1 MTETLKRPRGRPK
14 GTTRGDETHVLSP
27 AQQDLLF
34 RAAHHRG
41 IREEFFLRLVYVVAL
56 RVKEAV
62 ELRLDAFDAEAKEVK
77 VRGCKAGR
85 VRSYALPPAVWRL
98 YEEWLKERQAG
109 ATNPYVFPHRF
120 RPDDHLTREGGKA
133 IFTNVAR
140 DAGIK
145 GHSIHSLRHSCA
157 QDMANAGDPQVM
169 IAGHLRHRS
178 VSSSDRYIDTSLNEA
193 YSAVVADRL
202 ERRWRRKG

>member
-1 MTETLKRPRGRPK
+1 VTETKRPRGRPK
-14 GTTRGDETHVLSP
+14 GTTRGDETHVLSH
-27 AQQDLLF
+27 AQQDQLF
-34 RAAHHRG
+34 RAAHRRG
-41 IREEFFLRLVYVVAL
+41 VREEFFLRLVYVVAL

-62 ELRLDAFDAEAKEVK
+62 ELRLDAFDTEAKEVK

-98 YEEWLKERQAG
+98 YEAWLKERPAE

-133 IFTNVAR
+133 IFRNVAR

-202 ERRWRRKG
+202 ERRWRKR

>member
-1 MTETLKRPRGRPK
+1 MNEVKRPRGRPK
-14 GTTRGDETHVLSP
+14 GTTKDDETHVLSP
-27 AQQDLLF
+27 AQQDQLF
-34 RAAHHRG
+34 HAAHRRG
-41 IREEFFLRLVYVVAL
+41 IREEFFLKLVYVLAL

-62 ELRLDAFDAEAKEVK
+62 ELRLDAFDHEAKEVK

-85 VRSYALPPAVWRL
+85 VRSYTIPPALWRL
-98 YEEWLKERQAG
+98 YEAWLKERQAPE
-109 ATNPYVFPHRF
+109 TNPYVFPHRL

-133 IFTNVAR
+133 LFRNVAR
-140 DAGIK
+140 DAALK
-145 GHSIHSLRHSCA
+145 GFSIHSLRHSCA

-202 ERRWRRKG
+202 ERRWRRQR